1 MRKVIRI
8 VDVLAQNHKGSIE
21 WSQDSNPGNL
31 SMRPSKDIATLLTSI
46 LYCPVSSRRVAG
58 SQGRPIQNV
67 RNDSKNDS
75 IKNCK
80 IPHFHKSNEK
90 LVELSKINCFRT
102 LKKSTKDL

>member
-21 WSQDSNPGNL
+21 WSQDSNPSNL

-67 RNDSKNDS
+67 RNDISKNGS
-75 IKNCK
+75 IRNYK

-90 LVELSKINCFRT
+90 LVELSK
-102 LKKSTKDL
+102 STVSEL